1 VKPTTGVDATDVAIL
16 RELQKDARAPNA
28 RIARNLSLATS
39 TVFERIRKLEQ
50 RGVIQGFEARV
61 DPRSVGMSVTAFVS
75 IAATEVALE
84 DDVERALLE
93 MPDVLEIHKI
103 AGEDAFLVK
112 IRAPDNETLAVR
124 LRDGVEGAAV
134 RSIRTTIVLATA
146 RERIALDLNHLD

>member
-1 VKPTTGVDATDVAIL
+1 MKPTTGVDGTDLAIL
-16 RELQKDARAPNA
+16 HELQEDARAPNA
-28 RIARNLSLATS
+28 RIARKLGLATS

-50 RGVIQGFEARV
+50 RGVIQGFEVRV
-61 DPRSVGMSVTAFVS
+61 DPRSVGMAVTAFVS

-84 DDVERALLE
+84 DDVETALLE

-112 IRAPDNETLAVR
+112 MRAPDNETLAIR
-124 LRDGVEGAAV
+124 LREGVEGAAV

-146 RERIALDLNHLD
+146 RERIALDLTHLE